1 MHNPITAIILAS
13 LKKHPTGFSEYTL
26 IQAIEAA
33 GVFDALDTQAD
44 LALFQKHFLT
54 MNALYHL
61 QTIFW
66 EEEALYLS
74 ISALNIHL
82 MPHSE
87 ESHNKEPNNKDRA
100 TTSSATLPEQSRNEA
115 LKSYYLDWSHYNEA
129 DEASV
134 IRLLNSFWQ
143 RLLNPEQRQQALD
156 ILEIAEQ
163 APDHATI
170 KRQFRQLAA
179 KHHPDKGGDAVS
191 FIAIREAYEVL
202 SAP

>member
-13 LKKHPTGFSEYTL
+13 LKKHPAGLSEFTL

-33 GVFDALDTQAD
+33 GIFDALDSQAD
-44 LALFQKHFLT
+44 VALFQKHFLT

-61 QTIFW
+61 QITLW

-74 ISALNIHL
+74 ISALDIHL
-82 MPHSE
+82 DPCSE
-87 ESHNKEPNNKDRA
+87 APCSKALHCDKKA
-100 TTSSATLPEQSRNEA
+100 TTLPEQSRNEA

-143 RLLNPEQRQQALD
+143 RFLNPEQRQQALD

-163 APDHATI
+163 APDQATI
-170 KRQFRQLAA
+170 RRQFRQLAA
-179 KHHPDKGGDAVS
+179 KHHPDKGGDSAS

-202 SAP
+202 QETDLT

>member
-26 IQAIEAA
+26 IQAIETA
-33 GVFDALDTQAD
+33 GLFDALDSQAD
-44 LALFQKHFLT
+44 SQTDVALFQKHFLS

-61 QTIFW
+61 QTTLW

-74 ISALNIHL
+74 ISALDIHL
-82 MPHSE
+82 LPCSK
-87 ESHNKEPNNKDRA
+87 ESHNNST
-100 TTSSATLPEQSRNEA
+100 TTSSTTLPEQSRNEA

-143 RLLNPEQRQQALD
+143 RFLNPEQRQQALD

-163 APDHATI
+163 APNQATI
-170 KRQFRQLAA
+170 KRQFRQLAV
-179 KHHPDKGGDAVS
+179 KHHPDKGGDSAS

-202 SAP
+202 LAS

>member
-26 IQAIEAA
+26 IQAIETA
-33 GVFDALDTQAD
+33 GLFDALDSQAD
-44 LALFQKHFLT
+44 SQAELALFQKHFLT

-61 QTIFW
+61 QTTLW

-82 MPHSE
+82 VPYTKPDGVE
-87 ESHNKEPNNKDRA
+87 EA
-100 TTSSATLPEQSRNEA
+100 VTSSTRLPEQSRNEA

-134 IRLLNSFWQ
+134 VRLLNSFWE
-143 RLLNPEQRQQALD
+143 RFLNPEQRQQALD
-156 ILEIAEQ
+156 VLEITQQ
-163 APDHATI
+163 APDQTTI

-179 KHHPDKGGDAVS
+179 KHHPDKGGDPAN

-202 SAP
+202 LAP

>member
-13 LKKHPTGFSEYTL
+13 LKKHPAGLSEFTL

-33 GVFDALDTQAD
+33 GLFDALDSQAD
-44 LALFQKHFLT
+44 VALFQKHFLT

-61 QTIFW
+61 QITLW

-74 ISALNIHL
+74 ISALDIHL
-82 MPHSE
+82 DPCSE
-87 ESHNKEPNNKDRA
+87 APCSKALHCDKKA
-100 TTSSATLPEQSRNEA
+100 ITLPEQSRNEA

-143 RLLNPEQRQQALD
+143 RFLNPEQRQQALD

-163 APDHATI
+163 APDQATI
-170 KRQFRQLAA
+170 RRQFRQLAA
-179 KHHPDKGGDAVS
+179 KHHPDKGGDSAS

-202 SAP
+202 QETDLT

>member
-13 LKKHPTGFSEYTL
+13 LKKHPTGFSEFTL

-33 GVFDALDTQAD
+33 GLFDALDSQSE

-61 QTIFW
+61 QTTLW

-74 ISALNIHL
+74 ISALDIHL
-82 MPHSE
+82 VPYSGKV
-87 ESHNKEPNNKDRA
+87 SI
-100 TTSSATLPEQSRNEA
+100 SSATTLPEQSRNEA

-134 IRLLNSFWQ
+134 IRLLNSFWE
-143 RLLNPEQRQQALD
+143 RFFNPEQRQQALD
-156 ILEIAEQ
+156 VLEIAELT
-163 APDHATI
+163 PDQATI
-170 KRQFRQLAA
+170 KRQFRQLAT
-179 KHHPDKGGDAVS
+179 KHHPDKGGDPAS
-191 FIAIREAYEVL
+191 FIAIRAAYEVL
-202 SAP
+202 LAH

>member
-13 LKKHPTGFSEYTL
+13 LKKHPAGFSEFTL

-33 GVFDALDTQAD
+33 GLFDALDSQAD
-44 LALFQKHFLT
+44 VALFQKHFLT
-54 MNALYHL
+54 MNALYQL
-61 QTIFW
+61 QITLW
-66 EEEALYLS
+66 EEEVLYLS
-74 ISALNIHL
+74 ISALDIHL
-82 MPHSE
+82 VPS
-87 ESHNKEPNNKDRA
+87 SKEPYSKELHCEKKA
-100 TTSSATLPEQSRNEA
+100 PTLPEQSRNEA

-143 RLLNPEQRQQALD
+143 RFLNPEQRQQALD

-163 APDHATI
+163 APDQATI
-170 KRQFRQLAA
+170 RRQFRQLAA
-179 KHHPDKGGDAVS
+179 KHHPDKGGDSAS

-202 SAP
+202 QETDIS